1 MSNEKVNIA
10 NILRKCEKGTEL
22 YSPAF
27 GKLKLK
33 EVLRDSEWPIRV
45 TNSIGTTLSF
55 TADGCYQAD
64 ECVLWPSKERRDW
77 NVLDDYLKKQLI
89 EKGFKPFEEVLVRC
103 KAEGYRT
110 WRPDIFCWI
119 DIEAAL
125 PFRCLGGGWS
135 ECIPY
140 KGNEHLIG
148 MSEPCQQKGG
158 QQ

>member
-1 MSNEKVNIA
+1 MNNDKINIA
-10 NILRKCEKGTEL
+10 QILRKCEKGTDL

-27 GKLKLK
+27 GNLKLK

-45 TNSIGTTLSF
+45 TKMTGTTLSF
-55 TADGCYQAD
+55 TADGCYEGD
-64 ECVLWPSKERRDW
+64 ECVLWPAKERRDW
-77 NVLDDYLKKQLI
+77 NVLDAYLKRQFI

-103 KAEGYRT
+103 EEEGFHT
-110 WRPDIFCWI
+110 WRPDIFSNI
-119 DIEAAL
+119 DIEATF

-140 KGNEHLIG
+140 EGNEHLMG
-148 MSEPCQQKGG
+148 TSEPYQQKGG